1 MQAARSADFALRV
14 HSVRTVEVEVYLGGV
29 RYGKVHE
36 PKRLKKTAE
45 KLTEPYN
52 EARRLRKGHLMHA
65 NAATAKPSVRD
76 RFLADHRRIEGIVER
91 LIAAFEADD
100 REDIAAIWTELDT
113 GVLTHFEQEE
123 KYLFPVLQQTSPRDV
138 RALLQEHRHLRNR
151 LMELA
156 AGIDLHMVRLQVAR
170 DFIEEIRAHTRNEDR
185 LLYPMF
191 STVSEIASDITQS
204 EKAEP
209 RAQ

>member
-1 MQAARSADFALRV
+1 
-14 HSVRTVEVEVYLGGV
+14 
-29 RYGKVHE
+29 
-36 PKRLKKTAE
+36 
-45 KLTEPYN
+45 
-52 EARRLRKGHLMHA
+52 MHA
-65 NAATAKPSVRD
+65 NAATPKSSVRD

-113 GVLTHFEQEE
+113 GVLTHFEKEE

-156 AGIDLHMVRLQVAR
+156 AGIDLHIVRLQVAR
-170 DFIEEIRAHTRNEDR
+170 DFIEELGAHTRNEDR
-185 LLYPMF
+185 LLYSMF
-191 STVSEIASDITQS
+191 ATVSEITQP

-209 RAQ
+209 QAP